1 MKCPIREK
9 IIRLSDFKGFPG
21 YDFRFAVFIVVLMVI
36 LATCSGCYSPDTVY
50 VREYHQPRPFGASLY
65 LHHNYH
71 HNYHHDHYRHSNRR
85 SDRPDRKAATTTTRN
100 PTPPPSRPMSK
111 GAPDPPKNPRNR
123 R

>member
-71 HNYHHDHYRHSNRR
+71 HDHYRHSNRR
-85 SDRPDRKAATTTTRN
+85 SDRPDRKAATTTTRS

-111 GAPDPPKNPRNR
+111 GVPDPPKSPRNR

>member
-50 VREYHQPRPFGASLY
+50 VREYHQPRPF
-65 LHHNYH
+65 
-71 HNYHHDHYRHSNRR
+71 DHYRHSNRR

-111 GAPDPPKNPRNR
+111 GVPDPPKNPRNR